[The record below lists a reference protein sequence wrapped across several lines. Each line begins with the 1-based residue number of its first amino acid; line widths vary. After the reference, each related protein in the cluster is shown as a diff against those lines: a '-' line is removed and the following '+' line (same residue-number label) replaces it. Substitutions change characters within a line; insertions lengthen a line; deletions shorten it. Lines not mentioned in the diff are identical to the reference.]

1 VNTVTLQIIGNI
13 VNFVLFLA
21 VVVKFAG
28 PAVKKTLRERHE
40 ATVTAIRAAEEAKQ
54 AAQASLDA
62 TNARLAGMD
71 AEFANL
77 LAQAKDIAA
86 LQGKAIEEAS
96 RAEAERLKASARAEI
111 ERERQTAV
119 NEIRQAVMRQA
130 FERATAELQ
139 QQMNAD
145 RQRELVN
152 AMIQKVGDGSLA
164 LK

>member
-1 VNTVTLQIIGNI
+1 VNTVTLQIIGNL

-28 PAVKKTLRERHE
+28 PAVKKTLKERHD
-40 ATVTAIRAAEEAKQ
+40 ATVTAIRAAEEAK
-54 AAQASLDA
+54 AAAHAALEA
-62 TNARLAGMD
+62 TNARLAGSE

-77 LAQAKDIAA
+77 VAQAKEVA
-86 LQGKAIEEAS
+86 LAQGKALEEAAH
-96 RAEAERLKASARAEI
+96 AEAERLKAAARAEI
-111 ERERQTAV
+111 ERERQMAV
-119 NEIRQAVMRQA
+119 NEIREAVMRQA

-152 AMIQKVGDGSLA
+152 GMIQKVGDGSLA